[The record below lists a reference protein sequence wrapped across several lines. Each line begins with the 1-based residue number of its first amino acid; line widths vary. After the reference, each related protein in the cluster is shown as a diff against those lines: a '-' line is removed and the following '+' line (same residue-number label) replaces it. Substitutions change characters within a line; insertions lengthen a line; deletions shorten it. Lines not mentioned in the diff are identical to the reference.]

1 MNYLDKVYTKS
12 DSIVFRKIADEFILV
27 PIRQNVG
34 DLESIYTLNE
44 TAARIWELIDGKIKV
59 KEIKENL
66 ARIDEFALNN
76 TVFVCDTETSKKY
89 GDIKTLLRKKANQFR
104 RMISG
109 LLRLLSNMTL
119 HWSQKTFISMPLII

>member
-1 MNYLDKVYTKS
+1 MNFLEKIYSKS

-59 KEIKENL
+59 EEIKEKIIEDFEVTPEEAEKDL
-66 ARIDEFALNN
+66 IGHLRQLE
-76 TVFVCDTETSKKY
+76 
-89 GDIKTLLRKKANQFR
+89 GIKA
-104 RMISG
+104 
-109 LLRLLSNMTL
+109 
-119 HWSQKTFISMPLII
+119 II